1 MASLIYN
8 AALEALARGQ
18 VDFAED
24 QFKLLLVGASYSPN
38 RTHAHRSDVSG
49 EVSGDGYATGGQT
62 VASMTLVRD
71 DANGRITIT
80 PASVVWPAATIT
92 ARGAILYQV
101 LGTAADD
108 LLVAY
113 VDFGED
119 KSASGGP
126 FTVTFTEPLRIAGS

>member
-1 MASLIYN
+1 MASLVYTG
-8 AALEALARGQ
+8 ALDALARGQ
-18 VDFAED
+18 LDFENAP
-24 QFKLLLVGASYSPN
+24 FKLMLVGASYSPTQ
-38 RTHAHRSDVSG
+38 THTHRSDVSG

-101 LGTAADD
+101 LGTASDD

-119 KSASGGP
+119 KTASGGA
-126 FTVTFTEPLRIAGS
+126 FTVTFTEPLRLASS